1 MNRVDMNVQ
10 TPPAGWWRL
19 DAEQEA
25 ADKDVKKSEEE
36 EVAAK
41 TEGDDKEKEREDA
54 EAEAEEEEV
63 AATEESADSGAKEIR
78 KMELHIGKK
87 VAFILYNVLS
97 PAECRHLVAKTEE
110 MGYKPMPEYP
120 TSYRSNTRL
129 IIDDEELQEEIWRR
143 VQPHIP
149 AEFEDRRGKWHPYG
163 LNARWRFCR
172 YTPGQH
178 FSSHC
183 DGAFELGVRDRSQL
197 TFMFY
202 LNGGFDGGATVFL
215 EGGRKEVQP
224 EAGMVL
230 IFQHNI
236 LHEGQRLATDKK
248 YIMRSDVMYRRDDH
262 RPI

>member
-19 DAEQEA
+19 DAEQEEA

-41 TEGDDKEKEREDA
+41 TSEGDEKEKEKEREEG
-54 EAEAEEEEV
+54 EAEAEEEEEEV
-63 AATEESADSGAKEIR
+63 AEGSADDSGNAKEIV
-78 KMELHIGKK
+78 KKELHIGKK

-97 PAECRHLVAKTEE
+97 PAECRHLIAKTEE

-149 AEFEDRRGKWHPYG
+149 AEFDDRRGTWRPYG
-163 LNARWRFCR
+163 LNSRWRFCK
-172 YTPGQH
+172 Y
-178 FSSHC
+178 SS
-183 DGAFELGVRDRSQL
+183 FFISLFL
-197 TFMFY
+197 IYPY
-202 LNGGFDGGATVFL
+202 LVKF
-215 EGGRKEVQP
+215 
-224 EAGMVL
+224 
-230 IFQHNI
+230 I
-236 LHEGQRLATDKK
+236 
-248 YIMRSDVMYRRDDH
+248 Y
-262 RPI
+262 

>member
-1 MNRVDMNVQ
+1 MNAQ

-19 DAEQEA
+19 DAEQEEA

-41 TEGDDKEKEREDA
+41 TSEGDDKEKEKEHEEA

-63 AATEESADSGAKEIR
+63 AEESADSGHAKEIV
-78 KMELHIGKK
+78 KKELHIGKK

-97 PAECRHLVAKTEE
+97 PAECRHLIAKTEE

-149 AEFEDRRGKWHPYG
+149 AEFDDRRGTWRPYG
-163 LNARWRFCR
+163 LNTRWRFCK
-172 YTPGQH
+172 YSSFLFLL
-178 FSSHC
+178 FS
-183 DGAFELGVRDRSQL
+183 FI
-197 TFMFY
+197 
-202 LNGGFDGGATVFL
+202 
-215 EGGRKEVQP
+215 
-224 EAGMVL
+224 L
-230 IFQHNI
+230 IW
-236 LHEGQRLATDKK
+236 
-248 YIMRSDVMYRRDDH
+248 
-262 RPI
+262 

>member
-1 MNRVDMNVQ
+1 MNVQ

-19 DAEQEA
+19 DAEQET
-25 ADKDVKKSEEE
+25 ADKDGKKSEEE

-41 TEGDDKEKEREDA
+41 TEGDDKEKEREET

-172 YTPGQH
+172 YLFILFIYPFLVNFLLFILLFIYAIICCVCAGIPRASTSRPTAMVP
-178 FSSHC
+178 SSSAS
-183 DGAFELGVRDRSQL
+183 GTGVSSRSCS
-197 TFMFY
+197 T
-202 LNGGFDGGATVFL
+202 
-215 EGGRKEVQP
+215 
-224 EAGMVL
+224 
-230 IFQHNI
+230 
-236 LHEGQRLATDKK
+236 
-248 YIMRSDVMYRRDDH
+248 
-262 RPI
+262 